1 MKTVE
6 LLSEKPRKKW
16 TAIFVLTIICIS
28 ITCLSIMNIHYD
40 ELARYPYKD
49 ERSRTLIKEYLNKE
63 EIDYIIEYSIAPN
76 VFISFIKADDFNIY
90 HSIEYKKLSEVMWM
104 ETPEHIVEMVE
115 KTRDYMDVDTLGKY
129 LEHYSFDDIEAYL
142 TKSDIYSEDSELIE
156 YANFSDVYLDDS
168 HTVSTRIPNN
178 LQELNELVPS
188 DYTILVNER
197 VQEPLMNL
205 CSSINSDI
213 ENSNGCGGLVVT
225 SGYISY
231 DTQKILYEEA
241 KVELGEKVTR
251 VLGKPGHDEHQLG
264 LAIDFAINGLLDED
278 FYLSEQY
285 EWLYHHAW
293 EFGFVQTYDE
303 TNIDHEVESYHY
315 RYVGIDVAKEIHDK
329 GLNFK
334 EYNENKK

>member
-16 TAIFVLTIICIS
+16 TAIFVLSIICIS

-104 ETPEHIVEMVE
+104 ETPDHIVEMVE
-115 KTRDYMDVDTLGKY
+115 KTRDYIDIDTLAKY

-142 TKSDIYSEDSELIE
+142 TKSDVYSENSELVE
-156 YANFSDVYLDDS
+156 NANFSDVYLDDT
-168 HTVSTRIPNN
+168 HTISTRIPNN
-178 LQELNELVPS
+178 LQELNEQIPS
-188 DYTILVNER
+188 SYTILVNER
-197 VQEPLMNL
+197 VQEPLLEL
-205 CSSINSDI
+205 CNSINNDI
-213 ENSNGCGGLVVT
+213 ENSNGCGGLVIT

-231 DTQKILYEEA
+231 ESQKILYEEA
-241 KVELGEKVTR
+241 KSELGDDASRIVS
-251 VLGKPGHDEHQLG
+251 KPGHDEHQLG
-264 LAIDFAINGLLDED
+264 LAIDFTVNGLLDD
-278 FYLSEQY
+278 GFNLSEQA
-285 EWLYHHAW
+285 EWLKNHAW

-303 TNIDHEVESYHY
+303 SNTDYEVESYHY
-315 RYVGIDVAKEIHDK
+315 RYVGKDVAKDMHDK
-329 GLNFK
+329 GMSFK

>member
-16 TAIFVLTIICIS
+16 TAIFVLSIICIS

-104 ETPEHIVEMVE
+104 ETPDHIVEIVE
-115 KTRDYMDVDTLGKY
+115 KTRDYIDIDTLAKY

-142 TKSDIYSEDSELIE
+142 TKSDVYSENSELVE
-156 YANFSDVYLDDS
+156 NANFSDVYLDDT
-168 HTVSTRIPNN
+168 HTISTRIPNN
-178 LQELNELVPS
+178 LQELNEQIPS
-188 DYTILVNER
+188 SYTILVNER
-197 VQEPLMNL
+197 VQEPLLEL
-205 CSSINSDI
+205 CNSINNDI

-231 DTQKILYEEA
+231 ESQKILYEDV
-241 KVELGEKVTR
+241 KSELGDDASRIVS
-251 VLGKPGHDEHQLG
+251 KPGHDEHQLG
-264 LAIDFAINGLLDED
+264 LAIDFTVNGLLDD
-278 FYLSEQY
+278 GFNLSEQA
-285 EWLYHHAW
+285 EWLKNHAW

-303 TNIDHEVESYHY
+303 SNTDHEVESYHY
-315 RYVGIDVAKEIHDK
+315 RYVGIDVAKDMHDK
-329 GLNFK
+329 GMSFK